1 MRCRRTELCMS
12 NNAAERELRLAPQ
25 ALSHDSSPFQTLRR
39 PDGGEIIE
47 FRHGLGARRERH
59 PGLFRRRE
67 YVDVWGASIGIIER
81 ANPHEADSGS
91 GLRVIAP
98 DCNLAGGAARDLL
111 ASSAG
116 RWHIDDLR
124 LARGVH
130 DSIRLV
136 EGVERV
142 RCTGLALA
150 PATVAGVDD
159 ERRAGQSIRIWRQVH
174 PPSME
179 ALRPMVA
186 FTTPPLPFGAPPP
199 AVRTT
204 GRGICAPDDL
214 SANVVPPR

>member
-47 FRHGLGARRERH
+47 FRHGLGARRQRH
-59 PGLFRRRE
+59 PGLLRRRE

-159 ERRAGQSIRIWRQVH
+159 ERRAGQSIPDLAASASAFHGGPPTNGGVH
-174 PPSME
+174 DSASAFWSAPTRRANHRPGH
-179 ALRPMVA
+179 LRA
-186 FTTPPLPFGAPPP
+186 
-199 AVRTT
+199 R
-204 GRGICAPDDL
+204 
-214 SANVVPPR
+214 